1 MSLLYSR
8 SARAMQME
16 NKTTRSTSIHPRG
29 HNELGFKAALYVKSE
44 LHMLHP

>member
-1 MSLLYSR
+1 MSLLYSH
-8 SARAMQME
+8 SACAMQME